1 MPDAAS
7 YYPAMVRFVLQL
19 GVLIFLTRV
28 GGEWIRRWFRLPN
41 VLGEVL
47 IGVIIGPYA
56 LGKFVWPF
64 LGPLFCDPTGAV
76 PVLPELKAIATLASI
91 VLLFLSG
98 LETDLSTFL
107 RYSVAGTLV
116 GLGGVLAS
124 FYLGAGCAVWFLGY
138 GWLHPVSL
146 FLGAAACATSVGIS
160 ARILSER
167 HKMDAPEGTTIMAA
181 AVFDDVLGIIVLAI
195 VSGMVA
201 ADHAQAGAI
210 AWTTIAF
217 IAAKAF
223 GFWLGAT
230 VLGLLLA
237 RKFTS
242 ILKHFKTPSAMAAL
256 AFGAALLLAGIS
268 EMAGLAMIIGAYI
281 MGLSLSRTDLVQVIQ
296 KEIEG
301 VHNLLVPVFFATMG
315 MMVDLHT
322 LPSIWKIGLLY
333 TGLCALS
340 KLLGCGLPAWFAGFN
355 RQGALRVGLGMLP
368 RGEVALII
376 ANIGITTGAFGND
389 VFGIV
394 IMMALG
400 TTLIG
405 PLLMAGSF
413 ENPISGLRHPEKESA
428 QDLVNILEIQLPSID
443 LIDFLRL
450 RIVRGFR
457 QEDFYV
463 YRFAPDVPIYTI
475 RKDDI
480 VLTLDAEGNRIS
492 IRTAKKNE
500 TLARMMMAEQM
511 LSLRELVNSIQSTT
525 VHSNVEA
532 NLLSTL
538 FTDQKDSASAPDAP
552 ANDTKNK
559 A

>member
-1 MPDAAS
+1 MADAAP
-7 YYPAMVRFVLQL
+7 YTVMVRFVLQL

-41 VLGEVL
+41 VLGELL
-47 IGVIIGPYA
+47 IGVVIGPYA
-56 LGKFVWPF
+56 LGQFAWPL
-64 LGPLFCDPTGAV
+64 LGPLFRVSADGAAI
-76 PVLPELKAIATLASI
+76 LPELQAVATLASI
-91 VLLFLSG
+91 VLLVLSG

-124 FYLGAGCAVWFLGY
+124 FFLGAGCAVWFLGY
-138 GWLHPVSL
+138 GWMHPVSL

-201 ADHAQAGAI
+201 ANQANGGAI
-210 AWTTIAF
+210 SWATIAW

-242 ILKHFKTPSAMAAL
+242 ILKYFKTPSAMAAL

-281 MGLSLSRTDLVQVIQ
+281 MGLSLSRTDIVQVIQ

-315 MMVDLHT
+315 MMVDVHT
-322 LPSIWKIGLLY
+322 IPSVWKVGLLY
-333 TGLCALS
+333 TGFCVLS
-340 KLLGCGLPAWFAGFN
+340 KLLGCGLPAWISGFN

-376 ANIGITTGAFGND
+376 ANIGITTGALASD
-389 VFGIV
+389 AFGIV
-394 IMMALG
+394 IIMTLG

-405 PLLMAGSF
+405 PLLMSGAF
-413 ENPISGLRHPEKESA
+413 ENPINGLRHPEKEKG
-428 QDLVNILEIQLPSID
+428 QGLVNILEIQLPSSD
-443 LIDFLRL
+443 LVDFLRL

-457 QEDFYV
+457 QEGFYV
-463 YRFAPDVPIYTI
+463 YRFAPDVAIYTI
-475 RKDDI
+475 RKDDA
-480 VLTLDAEGNRIS
+480 VLTLNAEGS
-492 IRTAKKNE
+492 SLSLRTPQKNE

-511 LSLRELVNSIQSTT
+511 LSLRELVNSLQDAGI
-525 VHSNVEA
+525 HEAVEA
-532 NLLSTL
+532 NLLAAIYS
-538 FTDQKDSASAPDAP
+538 DKDAAADKGAAPQA
-552 ANDTKNK
+552 
-559 A
+559 